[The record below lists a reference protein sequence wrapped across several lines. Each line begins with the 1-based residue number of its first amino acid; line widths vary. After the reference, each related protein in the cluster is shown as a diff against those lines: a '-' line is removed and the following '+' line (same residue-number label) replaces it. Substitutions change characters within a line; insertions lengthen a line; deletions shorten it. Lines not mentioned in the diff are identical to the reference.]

1 MEQIKQAGWSITSPR
16 IFQLLSS
23 AKTVLVSGCGG
34 GYDVT
39 SGLPLYFALRAQ
51 DKQVLLAN
59 LTFTNLQ
66 KKASNAKSQY
76 CNKCVRVTHD
86 MEVDKESYDTYFPE
100 FYLSLWFWGKFK
112 EHVPVF
118 TFNRDVGV
126 AQLSEAY
133 AKICSEHGVDA
144 IVLVDGGTDSLMF
157 GTEEKLGTPV
167 EDQSSIVAVNSVQ
180 GVSKFL
186 VAVGFGVDSF
196 HGVSHGLFLENVA
209 ALEKE
214 GGYLGCFSIPNNSL
228 EGGLYL
234 EGYQAISG
242 HMQPS
247 IVCAS
252 ITDAM
257 QGHFGNYH
265 STKRTGNSK
274 LFINPLMP
282 VYWTFELPKVA
293 AKIPY
298 ASALCAT
305 ASSFD
310 VGNVIYRHHDKLKK
324 EGKLRQPI
332 PLPM

>member
-133 AKICSEHGVDA
+133 
-144 IVLVDGGTDSLMF
+144 
-157 GTEEKLGTPV
+157 
-167 EDQSSIVAVNSVQ
+167 
-180 GVSKFL
+180 
-186 VAVGFGVDSF
+186 
-196 HGVSHGLFLENVA
+196 
-209 ALEKE
+209 
-214 GGYLGCFSIPNNSL
+214 
-228 EGGLYL
+228 
-234 EGYQAISG
+234 
-242 HMQPS
+242 
-247 IVCAS
+247 
-252 ITDAM
+252 
-257 QGHFGNYH
+257 
-265 STKRTGNSK
+265 
-274 LFINPLMP
+274 
-282 VYWTFELPKVA
+282 
-293 AKIPY
+293 
-298 ASALCAT
+298 
-305 ASSFD
+305 
-310 VGNVIYRHHDKLKK
+310 
-324 EGKLRQPI
+324 
-332 PLPM
+332 